1 MSYGIPGIA
10 MSNGSSASISPVP
23 FEPPKELFR
32 YGEQSLWSA
41 QALAASLPI
50 ASSEYRLFSAGIGQ
64 SGQGFATMSYAET
77 SLREGGRIPAQQSFD
92 VFGIACHIYMGNST
106 GGASGGAFA
115 TPTDTSGLIAN
126 LLNIQNNGVL
136 QWSFLQTN
144 IDIAPV
150 VMIGAGGGAYGSV
163 SQNAAGSNLGHMNNG
178 AGQIW
183 LYRAAAVA
191 LPGQSTF
198 NVIMRFGNYAP
209 AISSTN
215 AVAVKVSLI
224 GNYKTAMVVG

>member
-10 MSNGSSASISPVP
+10 MSNGSGPGISPVP

-41 QALAASLPI
+41 QLLASSLAI
-50 ASSEYRLFSAGIGQ
+50 ASSEFRLFSAGIGQ
-64 SGQGFATMSYAET
+64 SGQGFASMSYAET

-92 VFGIACHIYMGNST
+92 VFGIACHIYMGNS
-106 GGASGGAFA
+106 GGTALA
-115 TPTDTSGLIAN
+115 TPTDTSGLISN

-198 NVIMRFGNYAP
+198 NVILRFGNYAP

>member
-10 MSNGSSASISPVP
+10 MSYGTGSGISPVP

-41 QALAASLPI
+41 QALT
-50 ASSEYRLFSAGIGQ
+50 AGPARQ
-64 SGQGFATMSYAET
+64 EGFAAMSYAET

-92 VFGIACHIYMGNST
+92 VFGIACHIYHGVADGSSY
-106 GGASGGAFA
+106 AV
-115 TPTDTSGLIAN
+115 PTDTSALIGN
-126 LLNIQNNGVL
+126 LLNLQNNSIL

-150 VMIGAGGGAYGSV
+150 VMIGAGGGAFGSV
-163 SQNAAGSNLGHMNNG
+163 SQNAAGSNLGNMNNG

-198 NVIMRFGNYAP
+198 NVILRFGSYAA
-209 AISSTN
+209 AISAAN
-215 AVAVKVSLI
+215 RVAVKISLI

>member
-10 MSNGSSASISPVP
+10 MSYGTGSGISPVP

-41 QALAASLPI
+41 QALTAGLAV
-50 ASSEYRLFSAGIGQ
+50 AGTEYRLFSAGIGQ
-64 SGQGFATMSYAET
+64 SGQGFAAMSYAET

-92 VFGIACHIYMGNST
+92 VFGIACHIYHGVSD
-106 GGASGGAFA
+106 GSSYAV
-115 TPTDTSGLIAN
+115 PTDTSALIGN
-126 LLNIQNNGVL
+126 LLNLQNNSIL

-150 VMIGAGGGAYGSV
+150 VMIGAGGGAFGSV
-163 SQNAAGSNLGHMNNG
+163 SQNAAGSNLGNMNNG

-198 NVIMRFGNYAP
+198 NVILRFGSYAA
-209 AISSTN
+209 AISAAN
-215 AVAVKVSLI
+215 RVAVKISLI